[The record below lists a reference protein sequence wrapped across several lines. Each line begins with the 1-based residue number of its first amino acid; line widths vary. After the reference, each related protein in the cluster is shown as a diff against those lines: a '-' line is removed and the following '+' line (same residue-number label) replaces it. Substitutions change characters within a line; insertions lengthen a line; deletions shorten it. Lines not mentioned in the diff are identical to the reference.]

1 MSASRDIAQI
11 MFGTTTGTWILVA
24 DAGNSS
30 ASTSLNV
37 GSPVFRQDGLIK
49 TYTAWSNVF
58 SELIDNTDHTIGVE
72 EADLTVDA
80 RWTNDGFAIGG
91 EHSASFDST
100 GRLYAWAAVDT
111 RLDGRGRDLLENFMI
126 GKKTS

>member
-1 MSASRDIAQI
+1 
-11 MFGTTTGTWILVA
+11 MFGTNLGPWILVA

-30 ASTSLNV
+30 TSTSTNV
-37 GSPVFRQDGLIK
+37 GSPIFRQDGLIK
-49 TYTAWSNVF
+49 TYATRINVF

-91 EHSASFDST
+91 EFSATYNST